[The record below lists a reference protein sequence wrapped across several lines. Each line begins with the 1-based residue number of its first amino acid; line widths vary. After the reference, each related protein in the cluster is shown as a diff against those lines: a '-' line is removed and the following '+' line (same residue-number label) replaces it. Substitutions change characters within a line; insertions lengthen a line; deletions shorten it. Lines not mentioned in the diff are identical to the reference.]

1 MMAYWID
8 TGLSAKMAI
17 MQRPKGGA
25 QLDDEIRALRSQGAG
40 VLVSL
45 LTADE
50 VFELALE
57 HEPALC
63 ALNGIVFRSFPIR
76 DRSVPESPQAFLGLI
91 HKLHGDLLQGHR
103 IVAHCRA
110 GIGRSSLLL
119 ASLLR
124 REGLSAL
131 DAFHRITQA
140 RGMLVPD
147 TPEQLHWVESLK
159 LPTPGS
165 SVE

>member
-1 MMAYWID
+1 MAYWID
-8 TGLSAKMAI
+8 TGLSIKLAI

-25 QLDDEIRALRSQGAG
+25 ELDGEILSLKRQGAG

-45 LTADE
+45 LTAE
-50 VFELALE
+50 EEMELGLE
-57 HEPALC
+57 QERAAC
-63 ALNGIVFRSFPIR
+63 AVYGITFRSFPIP
-76 DRSVPESPQAFLGLI
+76 DRAVPASSQDFLRLI
-91 HKLHGDLLQGHR
+91 DTLHYDLLQGKS

-110 GIGRSSLLL
+110 GIGRSSLLA

-124 REGLSAL
+124 REGLSAA
-131 DAFHRITQA
+131 DAFHRITHA

-147 TPEQLHWVESLK
+147 TAEQLRWVESLH
-159 LPTPGS
+159 GW